1 MHGLAPLPRP
11 NLLRCNTIRGL
22 MPLLALCFAHS
33 PWGWAPFADLPLPRR
48 RRIPLRRG
56 PLAATVVGLARA
68 SRRVPMRARRRG
80 RAACA
85 ACRATNPIV
94 STTVPLCAIPRHH
107 VAAIRTREVSRG
119 SGKAVVCGEQLTS
132 TLQPRQ
138 RVLVKTPQRTPCACP
153 QLPLA
158 PARRKQGLNV
168 AHGPRGWGR
177 GNKRNNKQAMLSRAK
192 TFLETT

>member
-11 NLLRCNTIRGL
+11 NLLRCNTIRGP

-119 SGKAVVCGEQLTS
+119 SGKTRG
-132 TLQPRQ
+132 
-138 RVLVKTPQRTPCACP
+138 
-153 QLPLA
+153 
-158 PARRKQGLNV
+158 ARRAVDKHAATEGESAGQDATTHAVRVPSVASGAGATQARTECRPRPTGLGSWQREEQQTSNAV
-168 AHGPRGWGR
+168 SCQNLP
-177 GNKRNNKQAMLSRAK
+177 
-192 TFLETT
+192 